1 MSNILF
7 IGNAIDPLGKE
18 RYQLISEN
26 VKYNQI
32 YFLDNGFN
40 NINKNYFFSYKKKN
54 KYIDSFYLF
63 FKILQIINSQK
74 INVIHFHGAFQV
86 FLNLLPFF
94 ISNKIKIIVNVN
106 SSEINQNYK
115 GYKKYFVK
123 YLLKKSKYI
132 TVKSNFMKQLVLN
145 IINNSAK
152 IVNLNWGV
160 DDQLF
165 KLTNNR
171 INSEKVNI
179 ISFRATKEIYNI
191 DKIFNAIFN
200 LKTKFSNINFTYVE
214 FNKDQNINLDL
225 SIVDNYFY
233 NLSKKELFDLLA
245 NQDIMISIPSFDGFA
260 TSIMESLA
268 IGVKPC
274 ISNIVSYKN
283 EELTN
288 LVSFIDLS
296 NEKNIEIIL
305 SKNIENIELIREEVT
320 MRKEFAFIN
329 YSRKEQIQI
338 LKRIYNKMENQ

>member
-1 MSNILF
+1 
-7 IGNAIDPLGKE
+7 
-18 RYQLISEN
+18 
-26 VKYNQI
+26 
-32 YFLDNGFN
+32 
-40 NINKNYFFSYKKKN
+40 
-54 KYIDSFYLF
+54 
-63 FKILQIINSQK
+63 
-74 INVIHFHGAFQV
+74 
-86 FLNLLPFF
+86 
-94 ISNKIKIIVNVN
+94 
-106 SSEINQNYK
+106 
-115 GYKKYFVK
+115 
-123 YLLKKSKYI
+123 
-132 TVKSNFMKQLVLN
+132 MKQLVLN

-268 IGVKPC
+268 IGVK
-274 ISNIVSYKN
+274 
-283 EELTN
+283 
-288 LVSFIDLS
+288 
-296 NEKNIEIIL
+296 
-305 SKNIENIELIREEVT
+305 
-320 MRKEFAFIN
+320 
-329 YSRKEQIQI
+329 
-338 LKRIYNKMENQ
+338 

>member
-1 MSNILF
+1 MLF
-7 IGNAIDPLGKE
+7 
-18 RYQLISEN
+18 RS
-26 VKYNQI
+26 
-32 YFLDNGFN
+32 
-40 NINKNYFFSYKKKN
+40 
-54 KYIDSFYLF
+54 
-63 FKILQIINSQK
+63 
-74 INVIHFHGAFQV
+74 
-86 FLNLLPFF
+86 
-94 ISNKIKIIVNVN
+94 
-106 SSEINQNYK
+106 
-115 GYKKYFVK
+115 
-123 YLLKKSKYI
+123 
-132 TVKSNFMKQLVLN
+132 
-145 IINNSAK
+145 
-152 IVNLNWGV
+152 
-160 DDQLF
+160 
-165 KLTNNR
+165 NNR

-225 SIVDNYFY
+225 SIVHNYFY